1 MLKTKR
7 TVIFAVRTKITKKQV
22 FSIPNIMSMFRLAL
36 IPLIVWLY
44 IGKENPMLT
53 AATVIISGLTDVI
66 DGFIARR
73 FNMVKDVG
81 KALDPF
87 ADKLTQIALLACLV
101 SRFPLLMFP
110 LCFMVVKE
118 GVSLALRSIIYKR
131 TGEVRCALWH
141 GKANTVLL
149 YATMFMHLVWY
160 DIPYEVTCV
169 SVGACMCLMVVSFV
183 LYSMESIVMLK
194 KAEQEDENEE

>member
-1 MLKTKR
+1 MR
-7 TVIFAVRTKITKKQV
+7 EKITKKQV
-22 FSIPNIMSMFRLAL
+22 FSIPNIMSMFRIAL

-44 IGKENPMLT
+44 LGLEKPLLT
-53 AATVIISGLTDVI
+53 AVAVIVSGLTDVI
-66 DGFIARR
+66 DGYIARH
-73 FNMVKDVG
+73 FNMVTDVG

-87 ADKLTQIALLACLV
+87 ADKLTQIALLVCLG

-118 GVSLALRSIIYKR
+118 GISLALRSIIYKR

-149 YATMFMHLVWY
+149 YATMFLHIVWY
-160 DIPYEVTCV
+160 DIPYGVTCV
-169 SVGACMCLMVVSFV
+169 TVGACMCLMVISFV

-194 KAEQEDENEE
+194 KSENEENNK